1 MIKALQ
7 KTLNK
12 DLLLLYGFQ
21 GLSMLSG
28 LLFGKLV
35 AVKFAPEVF
44 GDYNLLLGG
53 TAFVTSA
60 FFTPLIYAFR
70 HGYKSNEYGEYLHF
84 YRSLLFWALLL
95 IVGVGFV
102 ANGVGHFY
110 PIPLAAM
117 VAAMLCLQYY
127 QDLHTCSLNL
137 DGRHR
142 VFAVV
147 SFSVSLALLVALCIA
162 VFGGGSTGVMALLL
176 SSAAA
181 QALGLWIGLRAKR
194 EHREFVFWSPARVF
208 RHPLFAEYGRYVL
221 PLAVLP
227 LFVWAI
233 NQGDK
238 FLIALFLN
246 THEVGLYGAG
256 YGLGSKVF
264 LALNGPIVLFLN
276 PAIYDLAADPLKK
289 RELYVVT
296 VGVLWKYMLIGMVIV
311 AAMTL
316 AYEPIGTLLLSESY
330 RDAFYL
336 IPLTALAFLFLTSL
350 SFIDQNFHAL
360 GRPAL
365 LVWCYALGAAVNIA
379 LNVWLIPR
387 WGITGA
393 AVAMSLSTA
402 VQLVFQFLL
411 YRRTLTSA

>member
-1 MIKALQ
+1 
-7 KTLNK
+7 
-12 DLLLLYGFQ
+12 
-21 GLSMLSG
+21 MLAG

-44 GDYNLLLGG
+44 GDYNLLMGG
-53 TAFVTSA
+53 AALLTSA
-60 FFTPLIYAFR
+60 FFTPFIYAFR
-70 HGYKSNEYGEYLHF
+70 YGYKRNEYGEYLRF

-95 IVGVGFV
+95 VVGAGLVV
-102 ANGVGHFY
+102 NGAGRFY
-110 PIPLAAM
+110 PIPLAA
-117 VAAMLCLQYY
+117 VAAAMLCLQYY

-142 VFAVV
+142 VFAIA
-147 SFSVSLALLVALCIA
+147 SFSISLALLAALCVA
-162 VFGGGSTGVMALLL
+162 VFWGGSTGVMALLL

-181 QALGLWIGLRAKR
+181 QAVGLWIGLRAKR

-208 RHPLFAEYGRYVL
+208 RHPHFAEYRRYVL
-221 PLAVLP
+221 PLSVLP

-276 PAIYDLAADPLKK
+276 PTIYNLAADPLKK
-289 RELYVVT
+289 RELYLVT
-296 VGVLWKYMLIGMVIV
+296 VGVLWKYILIGMVIV

-330 RDAFYL
+330 RDAFHL

-379 LNVWLIPR
+379 LNLWLIPR

-393 AVAMSLSTA
+393 AVAMVLSTSA
-402 VQLVFQFLL
+402 QLAFQFLL
-411 YRRTLTSA
+411 YRNSLASA